1 MVGIAEENGN
11 RLVKLALSISLVC
24 LTLLAYS
31 QQLSPASIGGGIS
44 PSFLL
49 AHRPDLKNL
58 ASHNMG
64 YELGFEQDFSNTNW
78 GKLYNKPKL
87 GYSVLVYNLGREETG
102 WAVGGLLTTRFQL
115 AGNNKSGLSFRMGAG
130 LGYLT
135 KKFET
140 FDNRRNQAIG
150 SHINGNLQFAL
161 LYRRSFKNYYIEPGI
176 GIAHYS
182 NAAWSMPN
190 LGYNIP
196 GLVLRCGYNFER
208 PLKSTDSSSVTS
220 PKHSYVFSLAYGKK
234 ERDFARPQVFHNYG
248 LQARYRFSSKPA
260 RFWRIG
266 LDATLDKTYRYAK
279 DPYYPLDSL
288 KTSEQLE
295 LGLAVGREWKLNKVG
310 IVAELG
316 GYLYRPE
323 ELKKPGY
330 QRIGVNYSVTEN
342 ILLQGAL
349 KFHRG
354 VADWFEMSI
363 GYRL

>member
-1 MVGIAEENGN
+1 MVGIAEENGSKYF
-11 RLVKLALSISLVC
+11 RLFWSLGFMLWVLS
-24 LTLLAYS
+24 AYS
-31 QQLSPASIGGGIS
+31 QQLSQASVGGGIA

-58 ASHNMG
+58 AAHNIG
-64 YELGFEQDFSNTNW
+64 YEIGYEQDFSSSNW
-78 GKLYNKPKL
+78 GQHYSQPNL
-87 GYSVLVYNLGREETG
+87 GYSLLVYNLGKAETG
-102 WAVGGLLTTRFQL
+102 WAIGGLLTTRFHL
-115 AGNNKSGLSFRMGAG
+115 AGNSKNSLSFRMGAG

-161 LYRRSFKNYYIEPGI
+161 LYRKTFKNYYIEPGI

-196 GLVLRCGYNFER
+196 GVMLRCGYSFEK
-208 PLKSTDSSSVTS
+208 PLNIQDTALIYT
-220 PKHSYVFSLAYGKK
+220 PKHSYVLSLAYGKK
-234 ERDFARPQVFHNYG
+234 ERDFAKPQVFHNYA
-248 LQARYRFSSKPA
+248 LQARYRISTKPA
-260 RFWRIG
+260 RFWRAG

-288 KTSEQLE
+288 KIGEQLE
-295 LGLAVGREWKLNKVG
+295 LGISIGREWKLNKVG
-310 IVAELG
+310 IIAELG
-316 GYLYRPE
+316 GYIYRPE
-323 ELKKPGY
+323 DLKKPGY
-330 QRIGVNYSVTEN
+330 QRIGMNYSVTPH
-342 ILLQGAL
+342 LQLQGAL

-363 GYRL
+363 GYLL

>member
-1 MVGIAEENGN
+1 MAGIAAENGN
-11 RLVKLALSISLVC
+11 KYKTIACSVALLLVSLISFAQ
-24 LTLLAYS
+24 TQA
-31 QQLSPASIGGGIS
+31 PASISGGIS

-58 ASHNMG
+58 AAHNTGIEMG
-64 YELGFEQDFSNTNW
+64 YEQDFSATNW
-78 GKLYNKPKL
+78 GQYYSRPNL
-87 GYSVLVYNLGREETG
+87 GYSLLIYDLGREETG
-102 WAVGGLLTTRFQL
+102 WAIGGLLTTRFHI
-115 AGNNKSGLSFRMGAG
+115 AGTAKSSLSFRMGAG
-130 LGYLT
+130 LAYLT

-150 SHINGNLQFAL
+150 SHLNGNLQFAL
-161 LYRRSFKNYYIEPGI
+161 LYRRTFNNFFIEPGI

-196 GLVLRCGYNFER
+196 GIVFRGGYNFS
-208 PLKSTDSSSVTS
+208 KKTTS
-220 PKHSYVFSLAYGKK
+220 IDTSIVRTPRNSYVLSVAYGKK
-234 ERDFARPQVFHNYG
+234 ERDFAQPQVFHNIG
-248 LQARYRFSSKPA
+248 IQARYRLSTKPT

-288 KTSEQLE
+288 KLNEQLE
-295 LGLAVGREWKLNKVG
+295 MGLAIGREWKLNKVG

-316 GYLYRPE
+316 GYIYRPE
-323 ELKKPGY
+323 NLKKPGY
-330 QRIGVNYSVTEN
+330 QRIGMNYSVTEN
-342 ILLQGAL
+342 LQVQGAL

-354 VADWFEMSI
+354 VADWFEMSL
-363 GYRL
+363 GYVL